1 MMTSSRFHFSLVLLM
16 NTCFVVTTSRS
27 TQMLGQKG
35 GHQNLTLSVNE
46 LLEFRFSFTD
56 EVNDSHN
63 IVVHVMHQRGG
74 VETFDTKCI
83 IRQSRE
89 NCTSSAEMCR
99 CLWEPFG
106 SYILHKIVTKED
118 SGTWTFKLWNAQPEV
133 FKMLHI
139 NVEVENKTELAS
151 GTMKDDAKST
161 LSTVTILIISIFAV
175 ATVMISSYLVI
186 RFLVKPLQHD
196 RMTTYAS
203 APPSQATV
211 PVTPPLSAAVSLELT
226 PAAPSVSATIS
237 PAPVPVTPPL
247 SAILSSEATSD
258 AAPVSTTES
267 QEPEP
272 EAPPLLVAVSPAPVP
287 VTPPVTA
294 ILSPEPTPEAAPIPT
309 TVSPTP
315 APVAPLTV
323 TKSGEP
329 ALSLLLTEALTSA
342 PPTSASAP
350 VAPKLPAQPALA
362 QAPASSLATTPV
374 PEPVPL
380 ATILTN
386 KPLPPPKPST
396 GHH

>member
-196 RMTTYAS
+196 RMTTYA
-203 APPSQATV
+203 PPSQATV